1 MPDAVRQLIHLVE
14 ARPFESMA
22 ALMATFLYLR
32 LMMSGPR
39 PY

>member
-1 MPDAVRQLIHLVE
+1 MPDLVRQLIHLVE

-22 ALMATFLYLR
+22 AAMATFLYAR
-32 LMMSGPR
+32 LMLGGPR

>member
-1 MPDAVRQLIHLVE
+1 MPDALRHLIDLME

-22 ALMATFLYLR
+22 ALMATYLYVR

-39 PY
+39 LH

>member
-1 MPDAVRQLIHLVE
+1 MPEPFRQLLELVE

-22 ALMATFLYLR
+22 ALMATFLYVR

-39 PY
+39 LH

>member
-1 MPDAVRQLIHLVE
+1 MPDAVRQLIHLME

-22 ALMATFLYLR
+22 ALMVTYLYVR

-39 PY
+39 LH

>member
-1 MPDAVRQLIHLVE
+1 MPDAVHQLISLME
-14 ARPFESMA
+14 ARPFETMA
-22 ALMATFLYLR
+22 AVIVTYLYLR

>member
-1 MPDAVRQLIHLVE
+1 MPDTVHQLIALME

-22 ALMATFLYLR
+22 ALMAAYLYLR

-39 PY
+39 AY